1 MPQKNI
7 EKKMDEYFVKKAPF
21 QIPDNGR
28 KTLVNWIPYLALIF
42 GIISVLAAIA
52 LWNAGHDANSAIRT
66 ANEIGAAYGIET
78 RTPELGL
85 AYYISLFAILTEA
98 ALLLIAYPGL
108 KVRSKSK
115 GWNLLLYGV
124 GASLAYG
131 ILVAF
136 TIHGS
141 TVDFISSLIGAV
153 ISLYILAQIKGH
165 YSDKKTEAKK

>member
-1 MPQKNI
+1 MSQANI

-21 QIPDNGR
+21 QIPENGK

-42 GIISVLAAIA
+42 GVLSALAAIA
-52 LWNAGHDANSAIRT
+52 FWNAGHDANDAINQ
-66 ANEIGAAYGIET
+66 ANELGAAYGIET
-78 RTPELGL
+78 RTPELGI
-85 AYYISLFAILTEA
+85 AYYVSLFAILAEA
-98 ALLLIAYPGL
+98 ALLLVAYPGL

-131 ILVAF
+131 LLLSF

-141 TVDFISSLIGAV
+141 FVDFVSSIIAALIG
-153 ISLYILAQIKGH
+153 LYILAQIKSH
-165 YSDKKTEAKK
+165 YSDSKPKAKK